1 MDLASSQCF
10 RIKVDRIAI
19 QLVGSYEFAI
29 SQPPTV
35 PERCR
40 NRNLLGAAGIAAKTR
55 GSGGIEC
62 LGRFCAPSSQVR
74 VRGSSSQPG
83 NLKNKNKKRFL

>member
-1 MDLASSQCF
+1 M
-10 RIKVDRIAI
+10 VDRIAI

-35 PERCR
+35 PERRR
-40 NRNLLGAAGIAAKTR
+40 NRNLMGVAGIAAKTR

-62 LGRFCAPSSQVR
+62 FGRF
-74 VRGSSSQPG
+74 
-83 NLKNKNKKRFL
+83 